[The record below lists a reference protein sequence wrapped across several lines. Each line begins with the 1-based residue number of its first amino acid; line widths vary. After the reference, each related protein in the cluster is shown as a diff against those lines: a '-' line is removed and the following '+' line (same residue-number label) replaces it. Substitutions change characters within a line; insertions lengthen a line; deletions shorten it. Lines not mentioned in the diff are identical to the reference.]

1 MKKRIGTTV
10 RAAGKINLYLDVLS
24 RAENGY
30 HTIES
35 VMQSVSLS
43 DRVTVSAMRGD
54 SSDIRIS
61 CNLPYIPCDGRNIAY
76 KAARALLD
84 EAGISAAVRISP
96 SIYRA

>member
-61 CNLPYIPCDGRNIAY
+61 CNLPYIP
-76 KAARALLD
+76 
-84 EAGISAAVRISP
+84 
-96 SIYRA
+96 

>member
-43 DRVTVSAMRGD
+43 DRVTVSAMPPATGMRL
-54 SSDIRIS
+54 SSEIRTAAE
-61 CNLPYIPCDGRNIAY
+61 IPASSSS
-76 KAARALLD
+76 ARAAL
-84 EAGISAAVRISP
+84 
-96 SIYRA
+96 